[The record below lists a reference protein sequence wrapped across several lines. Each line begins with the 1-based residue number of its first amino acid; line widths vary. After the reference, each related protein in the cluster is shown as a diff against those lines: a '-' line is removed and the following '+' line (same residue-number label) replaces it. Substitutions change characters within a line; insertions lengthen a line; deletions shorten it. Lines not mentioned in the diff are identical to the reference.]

1 MEVVVR
7 MQGSKTS
14 PQKAEVSSSR
24 EIPEQWETLLLGRFA
39 MVCRDSRTSKAK
51 AIPALIVETDEE
63 KALWRIGQREC
74 GAQTLASSAHGA
86 SRSQR
91 EAEGKCHDGSGQGS
105 RQSSIL

>member
-14 PQKAEVSSSR
+14 PQKVEGHPSQDH
-24 EIPEQWETLLLGRFA
+24 PDQWETLLLGRFA

-63 KALWRIGQREC
+63 KALWRIGQREYA
-74 GAQTLASSAHGA
+74 GRRALV
-86 SRSQR
+86 SRSR
-91 EAEGKCHDGSGQGS
+91 W
-105 RQSSIL
+105 RQVTERGRRKMP

>member
-14 PQKAEVSSSR
+14 PQKAQGPSSQAQDDSD
-24 EIPEQWETLLLGRFA
+24 QWETLLLGRFA

-63 KALWRIGQREC
+63 KALWRIGQREY
-74 GAQTLASSAHGA
+74 AD
-86 SRSQR
+86 QR
-91 EAEGKCHDGSGQGS
+91 T
-105 RQSSIL
+105 

>member
-14 PQKAEVSSSR
+14 PQKVEGH
-24 EIPEQWETLLLGRFA
+24 PPQDHPDQWETLLLGRFA

-74 GAQTLASSAHGA
+74 ANRISSASTHGIY
-86 SRSQR
+86 RSQR
-91 EAEGKCHDGSGQGS
+91 EAEGKCHDGFGQGS
-105 RQSSIL
+105 R